1 MSSLR
6 QLSFSL
12 RQLYIPDFRLK
23 SLELSMKPYVQAVPI
38 FDLAIKKV
46 EVIIFTILVVLEYQM
61 QHTKFQGLW
70 LVGSIAKDF

>member
-1 MSSLR
+1 
-6 QLSFSL
+6 
-12 RQLYIPDFRLK
+12 
-23 SLELSMKPYVQAVPI
+23 MKPYVQAFPI